1 MNDEQVF
8 ELAEKNS
15 FQDDSGCWIFKD
27 EGLLDFVFMVKKA
40 ERERVAKWM
49 MEQGYATGHGDTIEE
64 LLKELEL
71 QVAERERAACAKVC
85 EELVLAYAGNASATA
100 HQCAEEIR
108 ARGVDGA
115 TVGEVGVWGER

>member
-27 EGLLDFVFMVKKA
+27 EGLLDFVFMVQKA
-40 ERERVAKWM
+40 EREKVAKWM
-49 MEQGYATGHGDTIEE
+49 MGQGYATGHGDTIED

-71 QVAERERAACAKVC
+71 QVAEREREACAKVV
-85 EELVLAYAGNASATA
+85 EAMADKRFGQAALR
-100 HQCAEEIR
+100 IR
-108 ARGVDGA
+108 ARGE
-115 TVGEVGVWGER
+115 T